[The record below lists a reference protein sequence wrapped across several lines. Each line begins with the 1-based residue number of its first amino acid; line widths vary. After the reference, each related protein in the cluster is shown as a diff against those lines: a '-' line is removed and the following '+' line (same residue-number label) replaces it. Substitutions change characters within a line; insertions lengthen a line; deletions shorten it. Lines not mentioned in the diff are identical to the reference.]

1 MPLTQLIYAS
11 TPFGFDAS
19 LLSNILLDARRLNQR
34 DDITG
39 ALIARQDLFLQLL
52 EGPTAQVSACY
63 QRIRRDDRHVDVT
76 KLLQRDVKTR
86 LFPEWAMRDDPAHS
100 WVWSMEDVAN
110 GAVENATDDEVLGF
124 FQRLAA
130 MGVMPGQTGGP
141 QAV

>member
-19 LLSNILLDARRLNQR
+19 LLSNILLDARRCNER

-52 EGPTAQVSACY
+52 EGPSDKVTACY

-76 KLLQRDVKTR
+76 KLIQRDIKTR
-86 LFPEWAMRDDPAHS
+86 LFPDWAMRDDPAYS
-100 WVWSMEDVAN
+100 WVWSMDEVAN
-110 GAVENATDDEVLGF
+110 GAVDRATEDEVLHF
-124 FQRLAA
+124 FTKLAY
-130 MGVMPGQTGGP
+130 MKIIPSDGYPT
-141 QAV
+141 